1 MACSLVSVFL
11 GFCGF
16 KTKLLQCKDI
26 FFILPE
32 PNLMNYTIKNL
43 AEIVSGTIIKQANL
57 DCVINHLL
65 IDSRKILY
73 AETSLFFAIK
83 GQRNDGHAYLS
94 KVYKQGV
101 RSFFVEYTNEV
112 CLSWKDANI
121 ILVNDCVLALQQ
133 VAAAHREKFNCKV
146 VGITGSNGKTVVKEW
161 LNQLLNQQLKI
172 VKSPKSFNSQVGVP
186 LSVWQLGAVHELAL
200 FEAGISEPNEM
211 HKLQTVIKPNLGI
224 LTYLGNAH
232 DEGFES
238 KQQKLIEKLQL
249 FKSVQTL
256 FYCIDQPLV
265 AQEVNLFL
273 QENTTVHGISWSAK
287 NNPDAT
293 HQFNTLPMVNET
305 KITFN
310 GREVIIPFTDE
321 ASVWNA
327 CTCLAFVIYC
337 CNNLNLNSASVFEN
351 FSKLEPVEM
360 RMQLKEGINNCMII
374 NDSYS
379 ADINALQIA
388 LDFFEQQGKGLK
400 KTVILSDFFQSGML
414 NDELYQHVG
423 NLINQKLVDKF
434 IGIGSDVLK
443 LKPVLH
449 MPEQYYFNSTQDFI
463 KSFHQLDFTHEII
476 LLKGARAFE
485 FEKINALLER
495 KVHET
500 IFEINLNALVQNLN
514 VYKKHIN
521 PGTKIMAM
529 VKAFSYGAGSYEIAK
544 VLEFNNIDY
553 LAVAYADEGVV
564 LREAGIST
572 PIMVMNPEPS
582 GFEAMFKYNLEP
594 EVYSFEMLHALIIAA
609 NGLEIGVHIELDSGM
624 KRLGFDANELEPL
637 IALLKIHP
645 NLQVK
650 SVFTHLAASDEHEH
664 DDFTQ
669 QQIFIFKNMA
679 DKLCSAFEYSIIKHC
694 LNSSGIVRF
703 KHAQFNMVR
712 LGIGLY
718 GIDPTLLVQNQLQ
731 QIGTLKTVI
740 SQIRQLEAGESV
752 GYGRK
757 GKVNKPSKIAVT
769 AIGYADGLNR
779 LLSNGNGYM
788 LVNGKQAPVIGN
800 ICMDMTMIDVTEI
813 NCKVGDE
820 VIVFGNE
827 LPVTLMAKKLNTIP
841 YEILT
846 SISQRVKRVYY
857 YE

>member
-1 MACSLVSVFL
+1 
-11 GFCGF
+11 
-16 KTKLLQCKDI
+16 
-26 FFILPE
+26 
-32 PNLMNYTIKNL
+32 MNYTIKNL
-43 AEIVSGTIIKQANL
+43 AEIVSGTIIKQANMA
-57 DCVINHLL
+57 CVVNHLL
-65 IDSRKILY
+65 LDSRKILY
-73 AETSLFFAIK
+73 PETSLFFAIK
-83 GQRNDGHAYLS
+83 GQRHDGHAYLAQ
-94 KVYKQGV
+94 VYKQGV
-101 RSFFVEYTNEV
+101 RNFFVEYTNEV
-112 CLSWKDANI
+112 CLSFNDANI

-133 VAAAHREKFNCKV
+133 VATAHRKKFNCPV

-161 LNQLLNQQLKI
+161 LNQLLSQHLNI

-186 LSVWQLGAVHELAL
+186 LSVWQLGKVHELAL

-211 HKLQTVIKPNLGI
+211 HRLENIIKPNLGI

-265 AQEVNLFL
+265 AQEVELFL
-273 QENTTVHGISWSAK
+273 QLHTNVKGISWSAK
-287 NNPDAT
+287 NHSNAT
-293 HQFNTLPMVNET
+293 HQFNILPLGKQT
-305 KITFN
+305 KIAFN
-310 GREVIIPFTDE
+310 GGEVIIPFSDE

-337 CNNLNLNSASVFEN
+337 CNNLNLNCNSVLAN
-351 FSKLEPVEM
+351 FSKLEPIEM

-388 LDFFEQQGKGLK
+388 LDFLQQQGKGLK
-400 KTVILSDFFQSGML
+400 KTVILSDFVQSGMIT
-414 NDELYQHVG
+414 EALYERVS
-423 NLINQKLVDKF
+423 NLINQKQVDKF
-434 IGIGSDVLK
+434 IGIGCEVLK
-443 LKPVLH
+443 LKPLLH
-449 MPEQYYFNSTQDFI
+449 MPEQYFFDATQAFI
-463 KSFHQLDFTHEII
+463 ERFHQLDFSNEII

-521 PGTKIMAM
+521 PGVKTMAM

-564 LREAGIST
+564 LRKAGIAGA
-572 PIMVMNPEPS
+572 IMVMNPEPS
-582 GFEAMFKYNLEP
+582 GYEAMFKYNLEP
-594 EVYSFEMLHALIIAA
+594 EVYCFEMLHELIIAA
-609 NGLEIGVHIELDSGM
+609 NGLEIGIHLELDSGM
-624 KRLGFDANELEPL
+624 KRLGFDANELDAL
-637 IALLKIHP
+637 IELLKMHT

-650 SVFTHLAASDEHEH
+650 SVFTHLAASEEHEH

-669 QQIFIFKNMA
+669 QQILTFKNLA
-679 DKLCSAFEYSIIKHC
+679 DNLCLAFDYSIIKHC

-703 KHAQFNMVR
+703 KHAQFDMVR

-718 GIDPTLLVQNQLQ
+718 GIDPALLVQNQLQ

-757 GKVNKPSKIAVT
+757 GKVNKTSKIAIT

-788 LVNGKQAPVIGN
+788 LVNGQQAPIIGN

-827 LPVTLMAKKLNTIP
+827 LPVTILAKQLNTIP